1 MLTNFF
7 NEFKQWQRYRHFSI
21 LSSIVFI
28 LSFLAL
34 AIFMVFVVNVDMFN
48 QLFSGLANSI
58 LGNLI
63 VGLSESEYLKLLY
76 VLTPVLGSFLQMIY
90 GRFSDQQRDMSIV
103 FWTFLTLLFG
113 LLLYPQ
119 ALKGS
124 VLNFKDI
131 LLLGIS
137 FKIDLLSFVMI
148 LVTNVIWLFVMMYS
162 HHYMLHEIHRN
173 RFYFFMSMT
182 FSAVLGTILAGDLL
196 TMFLFFEIMTLSSF
210 MLVTHGESAESLSA
224 GYQYLFI
231 GLFGGIM
238 ILLAIILQ
246 FITIGDLR
254 FVPMAMR
261 YADLGGVKYFI
272 IFLLLTGFGIKA
284 GMAPVHIWLPK
295 AHPVAPTPASAL
307 LSGIMIKI
315 GAYAML
321 RIMITFTFPED
332 FSLLDAGAWTFGE
345 FYGYII
351 IWGGIITMLVG
362 VFLALQQSNAK
373 KMLAYHSVSQMGY
386 ILLGIGVMSSLGDIG
401 SMGYAGALYHIVNH
415 ALFKS
420 LLFMVV
426 GVIYLSI
433 NEYDMY
439 KMGGLYRRFPITA
452 AIALVASLGIAGI
465 PLFNGFAS
473 KTLIHHAL
481 GKAMQY
487 GHPSLIIVEWL
498 FILISAGTVTS
509 FIKFFSLIFL
519 GKMRKEHVQCSQSIR
534 VMELAMAGLAILI
547 VLIGLNPHLLLD
559 YLIIPALSQTAFD
572 PSFVQKY
579 VLSINFFDSAD
590 LILMAQIVG
599 LGFVMFKLGMKFN
612 LFHLHLSSSFTIEK
626 ILMYPVN
633 KTLQLYIQFRGKRL
647 VDYWNSYNPY
657 IDDKSMSALKSQ
669 GLLGRIYTWSNLF
682 TRLHENQLIRND
694 TFIYAL
700 VLTFIVTVLLLLV

>member
-1 MLTNFF
+1 MLTTFF
-7 NEFKQWQRYRHFSI
+7 NEFKAWGRYRRFSV
-21 LSSIVFI
+21 LSSIIFV
-28 LSFLAL
+28 LSFVAL
-34 AIFMVFVVNVDMFN
+34 CIFMMYVLNSG
-48 QLFSGLANSI
+48 FSNTFLSSFTSTLIGGWIKDLSMNPYLKVIYI
-58 LGNLI
+58 LTPI
-63 VGLSESEYLKLLY
+63 VG
-76 VLTPVLGSFLQMIY
+76 SFIQMIY
-90 GRFSDQQRDMSIV
+90 GRFSDQQRDISIV
-103 FWTFLTLLFG
+103 FWTFLSLLFA

-119 ALKGS
+119 AREVS
-124 VLNFKDI
+124 VLSFKDI
-131 LLLGIS
+131 LLLGIT
-137 FKIDLLSFVMI
+137 FKIDLLSFIMI
-148 LVTNVIWLFVMMYS
+148 LLTNVVWLFVMMYS

-182 FSAVLGTILAGDLL
+182 LSAVLGTILAGDLL

-246 FITIGDLR
+246 FITIGDVR

-261 YADLGGVKYFI
+261 YAELGGVKYLI

-307 LSGIMIKI
+307 LSGIMIKV

-321 RIMITFTFPED
+321 RIMITFTFPEAS
-332 FSLLDAGAWTFGE
+332 SLLDITAWAFGE

-386 ILLGIGVMSSLGDIG
+386 ILLGIGVMASLGDIG
-401 SMGYAGALYHIVNH
+401 SMGYAGALYHIINH

-439 KMGGLYRRFPITA
+439 KMGGLYRRFPVTA

-465 PLFNGFAS
+465 PLLNGFAS

-481 GKAMQY
+481 GKAITY
-487 GHPSLIIVEWL
+487 GHPSLIVVEWL

-509 FIKFFSLIFL
+509 FIKFLSLIFL
-519 GKMRKEHVQCSQSIR
+519 GDMRKEHVQCSQSIR
-534 VMELAMAGLAILI
+534 IMELAMAGLAIII
-547 VLIGLNPHLLLD
+547 VVVGLNPHLLLD

-572 PSFVQKY
+572 PAYVEKY
-579 VLSINFFDSAD
+579 ILSINFFETAD
-590 LILMAQIVG
+590 LILMAQIVA
-599 LGFVMFKLGMKFN
+599 LGFVMFKVGMKYH
-612 LFHLHLSSSFTIEK
+612 LFHLHFSSSFTIEK

-647 VDYWNSYNPY
+647 VDYWNSYNPF

-694 TFIYAL
+694 TFIYAV